1 MIIGIA
7 TGTIVGLL
15 IILLAAPLSSTTDY
29 SKRVSN
35 WYLNTAMATMDRPA
49 FVVSPTTDISLE
61 SRSVNQ
67 RFNREELPGDPAT
80 LLRLTR
86 NSTLRCGK
94 RAITFVDEQFGVS
107 FDLRDVAVFEKLTT
121 LDHDG
126 NLATTHEQHNQYGD
140 VVGLT
145 AFERAVCRID
155 DVGSSSL
162 SMNLDS
168 NVRAWCDGNEDAT
181 AWHRTWKAVERMFSM
196 HGSALSWL
204 KSLVPVLA
212 LIAGLFAAYYLVGP
226 GSLPGAPNSREIGVG
241 AGSLLLLGLFGDDSD
256 ADSEADNDDADDD
269 NDAADAADSP
279 RIAIDNRLLKPIAGV
294 GIVCT
299 TLIILAVTAPSAIGT
314 LAIAAATSVAV
325 VGAVWIGST
334 AIISSFP
341 RALRDPIGNLWL
353 TLALNGLDDP
363 ILYQTAAG
371 TLELRDSADIG
382 LDGSGPRYRIGSN
395 LVGFAVDRSV
405 ESFDGAG
412 IRGSKL
418 GTLRDDALESNSIT
432 DVAAVSDGGQ
442 VESLPADYEL
452 TTSIQNGGVHG
463 VVPSYDAMDADK
475 RSGTYVRTDK
485 WMSRMADAATGQISE
500 RAQLEATKEFADGES
515 GFSDQQLMYLSL
527 GAAIVGFIGGAG
539 LWSVLL

>member
-1 MIIGIA
+1 VIVGIA
-7 TGTIVGLL
+7 TGAIGGLL
-15 IILLAAPLSSTTDY
+15 IILLAAPLSSNTNY

-35 WYLNTAMATMDRPA
+35 WYLTTAMATMDRPA

-126 NLATTHEQHNQYGD
+126 NLATTHEQQNQYGD

-155 DVGSSSL
+155 DAGPSSL

-212 LIAGLFAAYYLVGP
+212 LIAGLFAAYYLIGP
-226 GSLPGAPNSREIGVG
+226 GSLPGAPSSRDIGVG
-241 AGSLLLLGLFGDDSD
+241 AGSLLLLGLFGDS
-256 ADSEADNDDADDD
+256 DDAEPESDDVDD
-269 NDAADAADSP
+269 NAESDVDDALQ
-279 RIAIDNRLLKPIAGV
+279 IDNRILAGV
-294 GIVCT
+294 AGALIACT
-299 TLIILAVTAPSAIGT
+299 TLLILALTAPSAIGT
-314 LAIAAATSVAV
+314 LAIAAATSVV
-325 VGAVWIGST
+325 VFGAVWIGST
-334 AIISSFP
+334 AIISSLP
-341 RALRDPIGNLWL
+341 RAIRDPIGNLWL

-363 ILYQTAAG
+363 ILYQTASG
-371 TLELRDSADIG
+371 TLELRESSDIG
-382 LDGSGPRYRIGSN
+382 LDGSGPRYRVGTN

-405 ESFDGAG
+405 DSFDGAG

-418 GTLRDDALESNSIT
+418 GTLRDDAPAGSIT

-463 VVPSYDAMDADK
+463 VVPSYDAMDSDK

-485 WMSRMADAATGQISE
+485 WMSRMADAATGKISE

-527 GAAIVGFIGGAG
+527 GAAIAGFIGGAG
-539 LWSVLL
+539 LWAVLL